1 MSENRGAKEFTPN
14 VWSRYAILTA
24 SMLIIMGAAA
34 VAPALNGIEEE
45 FGAGKLLTS
54 FVVTLP
60 ALAVACFGFPMG
72 TMADKLGMRFTLILS
87 LIIFTVFGI
96 AGYFATSIGMLL
108 AMRFMVGVGIAG
120 IATADNALIGM
131 YYSGP
136 ERAKVITQQAV
147 FMGLGVI
154 VLEMLGGFL
163 ADIDWKSPFLV
174 YAIGVP
180 ILLFAF
186 LGIYNV
192 SGSGRAGPSDAP
204 ERDIPRRKARIAL
217 CYISIFSAMFCLYV
231 VTVNMSDY
239 LVDMGESMAL
249 CGTILALLGAMN
261 SVVPMALNRA
271 GIRLPLWKAAGAA
284 FILYAAGMFLLIPS
298 ELVLAIIA
306 VVLVGIGM
314 GTIVPC
320 LVGSISS
327 LAVRGKEGKVLGAYS
342 VFMNL
347 GQFVSA
353 IVVGTIIDAAGF
365 DDAFLIVGIAMAV
378 LAVVLSAAV
387 RTAFSDRP
395 QRSAE

>member
-186 LGIYNV
+186 LGIYNIA
-192 SGSGRAGPSDAP
+192 GSGRTGPSDAP
-204 ERDIPRRKARIAL
+204 ERNIPRRKARIIL

-261 SVVPMALNRA
+261 SVVPMVFNRA
-271 GIRLPLWKAAGAA
+271 GIRLPLWKAAAVA
-284 FILYAAGMFLLIPS
+284 FASYAAGMFLLIPS

-320 LVGSISS
+320 LVGTISS

-353 IVVGTIIDAAGF
+353 IIVGTMIDAAGF
-365 DDAFLIVGIAMAV
+365 GDAFLAVGIAMAV
-378 LAVVLSAAV
+378 LAAVISAASKA
-387 RTAFSDRP
+387 AFSDRP
-395 QRSAE
+395 QRATE

>member
-24 SMLIIMGAAA
+24 SMLIIMGAA

-186 LGIYNV
+186 LGI
-192 SGSGRAGPSDAP
+192 
-204 ERDIPRRKARIAL
+204 
-217 CYISIFSAMFCLYV
+217 
-231 VTVNMSDY
+231 
-239 LVDMGESMAL
+239 
-249 CGTILALLGAMN
+249 
-261 SVVPMALNRA
+261 
-271 GIRLPLWKAAGAA
+271 
-284 FILYAAGMFLLIPS
+284 
-298 ELVLAIIA
+298 
-306 VVLVGIGM
+306 
-314 GTIVPC
+314 
-320 LVGSISS
+320 
-327 LAVRGKEGKVLGAYS
+327 
-342 VFMNL
+342 
-347 GQFVSA
+347 
-353 IVVGTIIDAAGF
+353 
-365 DDAFLIVGIAMAV
+365 
-378 LAVVLSAAV
+378 
-387 RTAFSDRP
+387 
-395 QRSAE
+395 